1 MLIYQRGIEPLLHM
15 GVEPHVSTSNV
26 VEPHR
31 SQGRS
36 CATTTRTSCELCRS
50 IWDSMGGMSHG
61 RIHGYINTFTY
72 IHIYISYIYIHMY
85 IYIHIYTL
93 IQPPPKK
100 YTNICIYIHIYIHMH
115 MDEWTVSW
123 DIPLIV

>member
-61 RIHGYINTFTY
+61 RIHGYINTYTY
-72 IHIYISYIYIHMY
+72 IHIYIYHIYTYIYIYTYTYTHSY
-85 IYIHIYTL
+85 KPLQRNILISVYTYISIYICTWMNGRFHGIS
-93 IQPPPKK
+93 
-100 YTNICIYIHIYIHMH
+100 H
-115 MDEWTVSW
+115 
-123 DIPLIV
+123 